1 MWQHSDLNFIWLNC
15 RDKLSCSE
23 LNFLLGVNQ
32 AGHFLFKFLIAVLH
46 FLASSVASIT
56 LVLTLANSMRASA
69 ALTSHTLYSS
79 AIWALHF
86 SVAPLRSSLHLF
98 RYWLVLYLITSF
110 SHSSILKTMLPFMR
124 NYRECYAVIA
134 SYSRGNSLSVIWYF
148 LTVSSS
154 VLIFPS
160 SFFLCWW
167 TSV

>member
-69 ALTSHTLYSS
+69 ASTSHTLYSS

-86 SVAPLRSSLHLF
+86 SDAPFRSSMHLF
-98 RYWLVLYLITSF
+98 SCTLFLYLIRSS
-110 SHSSILKTMLPFMR
+110 SHSLILKTLVPFMR
-124 NYRECYAVIA
+124 IYRECFAVIA
-134 SYSRGNSLSVIWYF
+134 SFSRGNSFSVTSYF

-160 SFFLCWW
+160 SFFLWCWA
-167 TSV
+167 SV